1 MKKVV
6 FFLKMIVIIIFICG
20 CDPPNDLF
28 IPESLK
34 LKGSLNNSNDTIS
47 MGDTLKFTL
56 VVPNVITGSNSQSIT
71 VTSLQEAFYYQD
83 IIIVDTIN
91 KRSQLANSS
100 QIEIFA
106 NPGSL
111 SNAGATVFLTKNS
124 MPFKATLN
132 LIPKVKG
139 LFYIGI
145 VSQPGKI
152 KVNNNYEARLY
163 VNFDV
168 INKHNN
174 MLINVFGPAYQTVL
188 NDLEAMGFGRYAFY
202 VK

>member
-56 VVPNVITGSNSQSIT
+56 EVPNVITGSNSQSIN
-71 VTSLQEAFYYQD
+71 VTSLQEAFYYQH
-83 IIIVDTIN
+83 INIVDTIN
-91 KRSQLANSS
+91 KRSELANSYH
-100 QIEIFA
+100 IERFA

-111 SNAGATVFLTKNS
+111 SNTGTTVFLTTNAK
-124 MPFKATLN
+124 PFKAILN

-139 LFYIGI
+139 LFYIEI
-145 VSQPGKI
+145 ISQAGRI